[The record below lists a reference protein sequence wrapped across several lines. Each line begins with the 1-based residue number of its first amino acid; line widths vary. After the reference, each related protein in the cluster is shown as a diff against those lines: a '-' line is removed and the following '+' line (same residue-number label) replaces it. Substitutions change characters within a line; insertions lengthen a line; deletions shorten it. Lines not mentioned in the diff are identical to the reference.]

1 MGMGMGMGMGGG
13 GPGPRHNGGH
23 TYEWIDEEWLAS
35 YLESG
40 QVIEA
45 VLGDSDPSGTRE
57 ASRDG
62 LKGDQAADQVCVW
75 TLCGVLVSYSSM
87 PGVTCACEAKT

>member
-1 MGMGMGMGMGGG
+1 MGMGVGMGMGGG

-23 TYEWIDEEWLAS
+23 TYDWIDEEWLAS

-45 VLGDSDPSGTRE
+45 VLGDSDLPGAGE
-57 ASRDG
+57 GSRDG
-62 LKGDQAADQVCVW
+62 SKGDQAADQVCFGQLRV
-75 TLCGVLVSYSSM
+75 
-87 PGVTCACEAKT
+87 